1 MKTALWAAVM
11 TAVPGV
17 VRRMEAFSFQVSEPK
32 LKFGAR
38 WGTTVEAQLT
48 GYVVELLRGPEIFA
62 RAVIEIDDEGRSKVV
77 QFTGD
82 TQHEVSVMLLELF
95 GSGEF

>member
-17 VRRMEAFSFQVSEPK
+17 VRHVEGVSFQVSEPK

-38 WGTTVEAQLT
+38 RGTTVEAQLT
-48 GYVVELLRGPEIFA
+48 GYTVELLRGTEIFA
-62 RAVIEIDDEGRSKVV
+62 RAVIELDDEGRSKVA

-82 TQHEVSVMLLELF
+82 IEHEVSVLLLELYR
-95 GSGEF
+95 